1 MTDNKDGSNGTTP
14 AAAKIPGKESLRP
27 PLPKR
32 FYKSVTV
39 APREKGFAV
48 LLDGKGIKTP
58 AKKDFVLPT
67 KALAGA
73 IAAEWSA
80 QGERVD
86 PDTMPLTRIANSA
99 LDSVAGHMREVAA
112 DIAAFAGNDLLC
124 YRASGPD
131 GLVARQRAR
140 WNPILDWTRNALGAD
155 FQLADGVIHVAQPK
169 EALARVEDALKGPD
183 PFRLACLHVM
193 TTLAGSALIA
203 LAHARATLTLEE
215 AWAAAH
221 VDEDWQIELWGRD
234 SEADARRMQ
243 RFAEFEAAS
252 RMLSLLG

>member
-1 MTDNKDGSNGTTP
+1 MSDTKNGSNGTTP

-58 AKKDFVLPT
+58 AKKDLVLPT
-67 KALAGA
+67 RALADA

-80 QGERVD
+80 QTERID
-86 PDTMPLTRIANSA
+86 PDTMPLTRIANTA
-99 LDSVAGHMREVAA
+99 IDAVAGHMREVAA
-112 DIAAFAGNDLLC
+112 DIVAFAGSDHLC
-124 YRASGPD
+124 YRASGPE
-131 GLVARQRAR
+131 GLVARQKAL
-140 WNPILDWTRNALGAD
+140 WNPVLDWARNALGAD
-155 FQLADGVIHVAQPK
+155 FQLAEGVVHVAQPK
-169 EALARVEDALKGPD
+169 ETLARIEHALEGLD
-183 PFRLACLHVM
+183 PYRLACLHVM
-193 TTLAGSALIA
+193 TTLTGSALIA
-203 LAHARATLTLEE
+203 LARARERLSLEE

-221 VDEDWQIELWGRD
+221 VDEDWQIEQWGRD
-234 SEADARRMQ
+234 AEADARRMK